1 MAFLKESIAPAG
13 IRLGPKEASRP
24 SRSGELSGCRGK
36 KSAIGI
42 RGVVTHSPLP
52 HHRMCGA
59 AYGGSEGYAAN
70 AQEERLQRVVL
81 LGAGGLC
88 DVLDMAALTRYELV
102 RKSLFLK
109 T

>member
-1 MAFLKESIAPAG
+1 
-13 IRLGPKEASRP
+13 
-24 SRSGELSGCRGK
+24 
-36 KSAIGI
+36 
-42 RGVVTHSPLP
+42 
-52 HHRMCGA
+52 MCGA

-70 AQEERLQRVVL
+70 AEEERLQRVVL